1 MKYKIVSDAVVRRL
15 PRYRRHLKD
24 LMANGVSRISSGE
37 FADKMN
43 LTASQI
49 RQDLNH
55 FGGFGQQGYGYSVE
69 NLHEEVSN
77 ILGMNKSYSVVMVG
91 CGRLGEAIANFLKNY
106 EANFQINAICDIR
119 PDYHGKEIV
128 GVKILNEDE
137 FKEFLENNQAD
148 IAILTVP
155 PEKLDSVVDLLKDHN
170 IKGIWNF
177 GLTDLEIK
185 GVAVSNVH
193 LSDSLQSLVY
203 YINHPE

>member
-106 EANFQINAICDIR
+106 EPNFQISAICDIR

-128 GVKILNEDE
+128 GVKILNEEE
-137 FKEFLENNQAD
+137 FEEFLGKNQAD

>member
-24 LMANGVSRISSGE
+24 LQNNGVERISSGE
-37 FADKMN
+37 LADKMN

-69 NLHEEVSN
+69 NLHDEVSN
-77 ILGMNKSYSVVMVG
+77 ILGMNKVYSVVMVG
-91 CGRLGEAIANFLKNY
+91 CGRLGEALANFLKNY
-106 EANFQINAICDIR
+106 EPNFQIKAICDIR
-119 PDYHGKEIV
+119 QDLHGKEIV
-128 GVKILNEDE
+128 GVKIMNAEE
-137 FKEFLENNQAD
+137 FGAYLDKSPAD
-148 IAILTVP
+148 IGILSVP
-155 PEKLDSVVDLLKDHN
+155 TNQLCDVVDLLVSHG

-177 GLTDLEIK
+177 SLNDLEVK

>member
-106 EANFQINAICDIR
+106 EPNFQINAICDIR